1 MNPTKC
7 FASASAPGD
16 ETAPIKVTVGV
27 FRNNRLDTHLKRSV
41 STVSLIGLNGHAGRS
56 GLEHS
61 PGRRESNLE
70 EVDVLANMR

>member
-41 STVSLIGLNGHAGRS
+41 S
-56 GLEHS
+56 
-61 PGRRESNLE
+61 P
-70 EVDVLANMR
+70 